1 MVNEYLE
8 RYANHIAEA
17 NSQGNFNTPEIIA
30 NALRLSRV
38 ATRKDFADF
47 KEAFKDYDHG
57 LGSWKKWGGGN
68 KMGSGGAAVNAARR
82 ARAEARRSAPDANV
96 NNYTNKN
103 LADRLGLTALSNF
116 VDSRVNDTQGKN
128 MPSNPSFVGVG
139 ANPSFQSIGTQ
150 VGNMLG
156 SFASDGSNNVQSSFV
171 PNQTDIGEINKSFAP
186 DVNVNPYTNKRFTD
200 RIGLTPITN
209 FLNSRFADVQ
219 GKFMPSNPSFVGVGA
234 NPSYGVPSIGS
245 FNDVS
250 SFSNFTGGLPS
261 LDAGS
266 VVGDPSLSSLS
277 SFSPDS
283 FLGNMAAIGV
293 GYPHTNVREYDGKF
307 LPYMGGGRP
316 GNVRPKGPAAFI
328 PRMAGI
334 FAV

>member
-1 MVNEYLE
+1 MVDEYLK

-17 NSQGNFNTPEIIA
+17 NSQGNFDTPKIIA
-30 NALRLSRV
+30 NAIRLSRV
-38 ATRKDFADF
+38 ATPKDFADF

-68 KMGSGGAAVNAARR
+68 KMGSAGAAVNAARK

-128 MPSNPSFVGVG
+128 MPSNPSFGFSQKTLNEAG
-139 ANPSFQSIGTQ
+139 ARGADPSFAGDIGAS
-150 VGNMLG
+150 VYGVSPAN
-156 SFASDGSNNVQSSFV
+156 SFSDASSFGFSGDLGYGS
-171 PNQTDIGEINKSFAP
+171 P
-186 DVNVNPYTNKRFTD
+186 VNSFTD
-200 RIGLTPITN
+200 
-209 FLNSRFADVQ
+209 A
-219 GKFMPSNPSFVGVGA
+219 PSF
-234 NPSYGVPSIGS
+234 
-245 FNDVS
+245 
-250 SFSNFTGGLPS
+250 NFTGDLGYSPTFGFTDGLG
-261 LDAGS
+261 DA
-266 VVGDPSLSSLS
+266 SLSSLS
-277 SFSPDS
+277 SFNPGS
-283 FLGNMAAIGV
+283 FLGTMAMNQG
-293 GYPHTNVREYDGKF
+293 PSTPVRQYDGKF

-316 GNVRPKGPAAFI
+316 ANVRPKGFAAFPMAFT

>member
-1 MVNEYLE
+1 MVDEYLR
-8 RYANHIAEA
+8 RYANQIAEA

-30 NALRLSRV
+30 NSLRLSRV
-38 ATRKDFADF
+38 ATPKDFADF

-68 KMGSGGAAVNAARR
+68 KMGSAGAAVNAARR

-150 VGNMLG
+150 FGNM
-156 SFASDGSNNVQSSFV
+156 
-171 PNQTDIGEINKSFAP
+171 IGA
-186 DVNVNPYTNKRFTD
+186 T
-200 RIGLTPITN
+200 
-209 FLNSRFADVQ
+209 
-219 GKFMPSNPSFVGVGA
+219 
-234 NPSYGVPSIGS
+234 PSIGS
-245 FNDVS
+245 YGDVS

-261 LDAGS
+261 LS
-266 VVGDPSLSSLS
+266 NLS
-277 SFSPDS
+277 SFASPSS
-283 FLGNMAAIGV
+283 FLSDMAMGSLIAGGIPYGTPGADDPFADHDDTPIDLNDDSDFPDDLFGIGDI
-293 GYPHTNVREYDGKF
+293 R
-307 LPYMGGGRP
+307 
-316 GNVRPKGPAAFI
+316 ASI
-328 PRMAGI
+328 PRFAGI

>member
-1 MVNEYLE
+1 MSTDRALYEKMYAAQLAEGHDLE
-8 RYANHIAEA
+8 TAMRYNKAA
-17 NSQGNFNTPEIIA
+17 TPEDF
-30 NALRLSRV
+30 LR
-38 ATRKDFADF
+38 
-47 KEAFKDYDHG
+47 AFGQSSDPRHQHR
-57 LGSWKKWGGGN
+57 KWGGGN

-116 VDSRVNDTQGKN
+116 VDSR
-128 MPSNPSFVGVG
+128 
-139 ANPSFQSIGTQ
+139 
-150 VGNMLG
+150 
-156 SFASDGSNNVQSSFV
+156 
-171 PNQTDIGEINKSFAP
+171 
-186 DVNVNPYTNKRFTD
+186 
-200 RIGLTPITN
+200 
-209 FLNSRFADVQ
+209 LNDVQ
-219 GKFMPSNPSFVGVGA
+219 GKFVPSNPSDIGGFSQKTLNEAGA
-234 NPSYGVPSIGS
+234 RGADPSFAGDIGASVYGVSPANS
-245 FNDVS
+245 FSDAS
-250 SFSNFTGGLPS
+250 SFGFSGDLGYGSPVNSFTDSPSFNFTGDLGYSPTFGFTDGLG
-261 LDAGS
+261 DA
-266 VVGDPSLSSLS
+266 SLSSMS

-316 GNVRPKGPAAFI
+316 GNVRPKGPAAFT

>member
-8 RYANHIAEA
+8 RYANQIAEA

-30 NALRLSRV
+30 NSLRLSRV
-38 ATRKDFADF
+38 ATPKDFADF

-116 VDSRVNDTQGKN
+116 VDSR
-128 MPSNPSFVGVG
+128 
-139 ANPSFQSIGTQ
+139 
-150 VGNMLG
+150 
-156 SFASDGSNNVQSSFV
+156 
-171 PNQTDIGEINKSFAP
+171 
-186 DVNVNPYTNKRFTD
+186 
-200 RIGLTPITN
+200 
-209 FLNSRFADVQ
+209 LNDVQ
-219 GKFMPSNPSFVGVGA
+219 GKFVPSNPSDIGGFSQKTLNEAGA
-234 NPSYGVPSIGS
+234 RGADPSFAGDIGASVYGVSPNNS
-245 FNDVS
+245 FSDAS
-250 SFSNFTGGLPS
+250 SFGFSGDLGYSSPFNSFTDASPFSFTGDL
-261 LDAGS
+261 
-266 VVGDPSLSSLS
+266 GDSSLTNFS

-283 FLGNMAAIGV
+283 FLGNMASAGIG
-293 GYPHTNVREYDGKF
+293 YQ
-307 LPYMGGGRP
+307 
-316 GNVRPKGPAAFI
+316 
-328 PRMAGI
+328 PRFAGI

>member
-8 RYANHIAEA
+8 RYANQIAEA

-30 NALRLSRV
+30 NSLRLSRV
-38 ATRKDFADF
+38 ATPKDFADF

-116 VDSRVNDTQGKN
+116 VDSR
-128 MPSNPSFVGVG
+128 
-139 ANPSFQSIGTQ
+139 
-150 VGNMLG
+150 
-156 SFASDGSNNVQSSFV
+156 
-171 PNQTDIGEINKSFAP
+171 
-186 DVNVNPYTNKRFTD
+186 
-200 RIGLTPITN
+200 
-209 FLNSRFADVQ
+209 LNDVQ
-219 GKFMPSNPSFVGVGA
+219 GKFVPSNPSDIGVFSQKTLNEAGA
-234 NPSYGVPSIGS
+234 RGADPSFAGDIGASVYGVSPNNS
-245 FNDVS
+245 FSDAS
-250 SFSNFTGGLPS
+250 SFGFSGDLGYSSPFNSFTDASPFSFTGDL
-261 LDAGS
+261 
-266 VVGDPSLSSLS
+266 GDSSLTNFS

-283 FLGNMAAIGV
+283 FLGNMASAGIG
-293 GYPHTNVREYDGKF
+293 YQ
-307 LPYMGGGRP
+307 
-316 GNVRPKGPAAFI
+316 
-328 PRMAGI
+328 PRFAGI